1 MAEAQPLNFRA
12 MELLQDP
19 PSGYDAAAKAYEM
32 ARLLPCTHQMD
43 LQIGLSRGGTLVA
56 TGHLDGYRQ
65 VSLFSEHLRRL
76 GWQEHL
82 LGSDVEMHGCDMLFS
97 HPEDHAAG
105 RSDDPSF
112 IRRAPVQLWGEQLPA
127 A

>member
-1 MAEAQPLNFRA
+1 

-19 PSGYDAAAKAYEM
+19 PSGYDAAAKAFEM

-43 LQIGLSRGGTLVA
+43 LQIGLSRGGELVA
-56 TGHLDGYRQ
+56 TGRLDGYRQ
-65 VSLFSEHLRRL
+65 VSLFSANLRDL
-76 GWQEHL
+76 GWREHL
-82 LGSDVEMHGCDMLFS
+82 LGSDVDMHGCDMLFS
-97 HPEDHAAG
+97 HPDDHAGG

-127 A
+127 AS